1 MSARFQLLL
10 CLRVQSK
17 LLDICMLDNVLT
29 FFENWC
35 STTKNYENS
44 DPALALVE
52 YNLALVAMS
61 YRRLERAVVLF
72 ERALANHEIKSKQ
85 HEEALVPL
93 CRVLEG
99 LKKSMPVTQGPSAS
113 ASKMKFDHKVRVMHA
128 KLSLCEASHCATY
141 TLEAEQLAKDVLA
154 WTKRQ
159 QQRNEEEEEGEG
171 EKEEEEQQGENSY
184 KEPTDEQKQTP
195 EQDQSLQSQEIQ
207 EQKPDTQSQQQTC
220 ARSRGTICHR
230 CAETQMC
237 ALNALV
243 LLAQIT
249 YDVGKD
255 YSRAVSLC
263 NDALAVICLLKV
275 DLPLY
280 NFSKDEIRLHAY
292 LALSLAKQP
301 GRRDEAEEQARE
313 GMQLDRARV
322 MTIEE
327 TMEGRNEKMSYCQ
340 AIGGF
345 EEEFGAMLEGG
356 SCVLVTRRSDEST
369 RQADILDARDIDTLT
384 LTLV

>member
-1 MSARFQLLL
+1 MPFGSDYYLGCCLLRLRQLAAAEKTFLDSRVLSSQFQQAQLKTQDATNELAVMSARFQLLL

-195 EQDQSLQSQEIQ
+195 EQDKSLQSQEIQ
-207 EQKPDTQSQQQTC
+207 E
-220 ARSRGTICHR
+220 
-230 CAETQMC
+230 
-237 ALNALV
+237 
-243 LLAQIT
+243 
-249 YDVGKD
+249 
-255 YSRAVSLC
+255 
-263 NDALAVICLLKV
+263 
-275 DLPLY
+275 
-280 NFSKDEIRLHAY
+280 
-292 LALSLAKQP
+292 
-301 GRRDEAEEQARE
+301 
-313 GMQLDRARV
+313 
-322 MTIEE
+322 
-327 TMEGRNEKMSYCQ
+327 
-340 AIGGF
+340 
-345 EEEFGAMLEGG
+345 
-356 SCVLVTRRSDEST
+356 
-369 RQADILDARDIDTLT
+369 
-384 LTLV
+384 